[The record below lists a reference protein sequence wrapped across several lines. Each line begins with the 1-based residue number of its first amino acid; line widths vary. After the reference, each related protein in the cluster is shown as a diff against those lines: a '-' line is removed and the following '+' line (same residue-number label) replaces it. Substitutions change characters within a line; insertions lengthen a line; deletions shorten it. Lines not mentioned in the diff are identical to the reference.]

1 MSRNVPGFTLIEL
14 MIVVAIIGIISAIAI
29 PSYMD
34 FTARSQVAEAVTLTA
49 ALKGSVADWINN
61 SDSLPTIDDL
71 GATTSGK
78 YVASVAVGGTTTV
91 PTITATFKSSNIS
104 TSLKSKTLTLTSTD
118 KGKTWS
124 CTSTVDSLFLPSA
137 CK

>member
-1 MSRNVPGFTLIEL
+1 MSRNEPGFTLIEL
-14 MIVVAIIGIISAIAI
+14 MIVVAIIGIIAAIAI

-49 ALKGSVADWINN
+49 GLKESVADWIDN
-61 SDSLPTIDDL
+61 SDTLPTVDDL

-78 YVASVAVGGTTTV
+78 YVASVVVGGTSTI

-118 KGKTWS
+118 KGKTWN

-137 CK
+137 CR